1 MKISISFMKSLLSP
15 KETIQKIDKTDSDYI
30 HVDVMDGKFTK
41 NKGYTIGE
49 LKNLLANSSKKLDI
63 HLMVKNPLKYID
75 ELSTLNV
82 SYFTF
87 HYETV
92 NDPIELINY
101 IKNMGIKAGIALK
114 PKTKVK
120 KISNLIPYLDL
131 VLVMGVEPGKGG
143 QELLTEELLKIDEL
157 NKFKSNNN
165 FLIALDGGV
174 NDQNIDIIYDKKVDI
189 IVSGSF
195 ITMSDNYQEQLNKL
209 KK

>member
-1 MKISISFMKSLLSP
+1 MKTSISFMKSLLSP
-15 KETIQKIDKTDSDYI
+15 KETIQKIDRTDANYI

-49 LKNLLANSSKKLDI
+49 LKSLLINTTKQLDI

-75 ELSTLNV
+75 ELATLNV

-92 NDPIELINY
+92 NNPVEVINY

-120 KISNLIPYLDL
+120 KISNLIPCLDL

-143 QELLTEELLKIDEL
+143 QELLKEALLKLDEL
-157 NKFKSNNN
+157 NDLKSNNN
-165 FLIALDGGV
+165 FFIALDGGI
-174 NDQNIDIIYDKKVDI
+174 NDQNIDDIYNKKVDI

-195 ITMSDNYQEQLNKL
+195 VTISDNYQEQLNKL